1 VSRRGALL
9 FACMCVIWGIP
20 YLLIK
25 VAVEDVSPA
34 VLVFARTGVAAL
46 VLLPFALRGR
56 GMRGLT
62 PYTWPLLVFAVT
74 EFVGPW
80 WMLSDAER
88 RLSSSTTGLLIA
100 SVPIFGAVLVYLTGG
115 TERMGLVRW
124 AGLAIGFGGVAVL
137 AGPTLGG
144 GDPWAAVEVLA
155 TALCYAG
162 AALVAE
168 RKLKDVPS
176 LPMTTVC
183 LGFTALVYVPLAAY
197 QWPDH
202 VPSGK
207 AFGAMGVL
215 ALLCTAV
222 AMVIFFELVR
232 EVGAAR
238 ATVITY
244 VNPAVAVAAGVLILD
259 EKFTLAIGLSFLLIL
274 GGAVLATRK
283 NAAALVPDA
292 EQPLPDAMDAPGQR
306 L

>member
-1 VSRRGALL
+1 
-9 FACMCVIWGIP
+9 MCVIWGIP

-25 VAVEDVSPA
+25 VAVDEVSPA
-34 VLVFARTGVAAL
+34 VLVFARTGLAAL
-46 VLLPFALRGR
+46 VLLPFALRGS
-56 GMRGLT
+56 GLRGLM
-62 PYTWPLLVFAVT
+62 PYKWPLLVFAVT
-74 EFVGPW
+74 EFVGAW

-115 TERMGLVRW
+115 TEHMGPVRLV
-124 AGLAIGFGGVAVL
+124 GLAVGFGGVAVL

-168 RKLKDVPS
+168 RRLRDVPS

-183 LGFTALVYVPLAAY
+183 LGFTALVYVPLAVA
-197 QWPDH
+197 QWPSR
-202 VPSGK
+202 VPSGP
-207 AFGAMGVL
+207 ALGAMGVL
-215 ALLCTAV
+215 ALLCTAI
-222 AMVIFFELVR
+222 AMVVFFELVR

-259 EKFTLAIGLSFLLIL
+259 ERFTVAIGAAFVLIL
-274 GGAVLATRK
+274 SGAVLATRA
-283 NAAALVPDA
+283 NPALPGATAGDDDPATPGRAGAA
-292 EQPLPDAMDAPGQR
+292 GQR
-306 L
+306 Q